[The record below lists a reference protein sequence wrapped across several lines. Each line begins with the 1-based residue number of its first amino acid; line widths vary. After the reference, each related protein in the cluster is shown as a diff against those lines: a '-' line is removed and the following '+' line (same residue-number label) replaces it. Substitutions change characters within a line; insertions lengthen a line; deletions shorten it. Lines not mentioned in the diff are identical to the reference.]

1 MIIETTNYYDI
12 VGQLPPGAD
21 VTFQD
26 VSWEEYE
33 ELLEQVG
40 EASWL
45 RISYDEGTLS
55 VMSVS
60 SKHEIYT
67 RFLER
72 MIGAISL
79 RLRLNIISSGSA
91 TMRKRKQRKGK
102 EPDAGFYVQT
112 AAVIG
117 KRLDLDFEVDPP
129 PDIAVEIDL
138 HHDSLDKFPIYVALG
153 VPEIWRFDGHKLT
166 IYHLQRNR
174 YVKRETSLAL
184 PLLTSHILTEYLT
197 RLRTEGELQALLAFD
212 EWLQEKQT
220 SNH

>member
-1 MIIETTNYYDI
+1 
-12 VGQLPPGAD
+12 
-21 VTFQD
+21 

-55 VMSVS
+55 IMAVS
-60 SKHEIYT
+60 SKHEIYM
-67 RFLER
+67 RFLENL
-72 MIGAISL
+72 MTAL
-79 RLRLNIISSGSA
+79 RLRLRINTISSGSA
-91 TMRKRKQRKGK
+91 TMRKRKKRKGK

-112 AAVIG
+112 AAVIR

-129 PDIAVEIDL
+129 PDIAVEINL

-153 VPEIWRFDGHKLT
+153 VSEIWRFDGHKLT
-166 IYHLQRNR
+166 IYHRQHNR

-184 PLLTSHILTEYLT
+184 PLLTCHILTEYLT

-212 EWLQEKQT
+212 EWLQQKQT
-220 SNH
+220 SDLRQFNADEVGSVV